1 VDCTDGV
8 DGVLMGRAVGCCLVG
23 CREGKRDSNW
33 SWLLAVIR
41 PGSWGN
47 GRETDRLTTMT
58 TTKKTTQRC
67 TGNRCGFTAKK
78 MSGLTA

>member
-1 VDCTDGV
+1 MDCTDGV

-33 SWLLAVIR
+33 TWLLAVIR

-47 GRETDRLTTMT
+47 GREMDRLTTMT
-58 TTKKTTQRC
+58 TTKKQHNDARETDVALPPKR
-67 TGNRCGFTAKK
+67 
-78 MSGLTA
+78 